1 MRKRNCQI
9 PGFWKLIPKAV
20 LTLILALSTSL
31 AFAANREISGK
42 VVDSS
47 GNPVPGAS
55 VVAKGAYRGEITN
68 ANGEFRMSIDDAV
81 TTLEV
86 SFIGYETVEVDIQ
99 GKDRVEI
106 TLQDA
111 SYQIEEVVAIG
122 YGRVRKS
129 SLTAAVSK
137 VDTRAIE
144 NRPVVN
150 VASALQGQLAGV
162 EVRST
167 TGEPGADIQIRV
179 RGSASVNADSDPLY
193 IVDGI
198 PVENLQGISPSDIES
213 IEVLKDASSSAI
225 YGSRGANGVV
235 LVTTKKGKQGRPTV
249 QFSANV
255 GIQTAEKK
263 LDMLSA
269 EEWMSYSSYLQNTAY
284 VSNYGT
290 KGATANDSWDQR
302 LALIGSVNYNYM
314 PDPRWSDP
322 NHTGLALIDWQDEFY
337 RTAIQQNYQ
346 VGVSGASETSN
357 YYVSA
362 NYLNQEGLAVGSG
375 YERVNLRA
383 FVETKIFDRITF
395 GMNLAPSISWQD
407 GYNLVNNKDSQSH
420 KLLSIVPVAE
430 ADAGIYTASEPY
442 QRYLWAGSTISPVAY
457 MEQAKSELKTTYIQS
472 SAYLRGEIIDG
483 LTAELSGAWNFTGS
497 EWQQFL
503 PSSVTNWT
511 STAEGY
517 NSSARHR
524 HQNRNYMLF
533 QGVLSYNKSIERH
546 TFSAMA
552 GYSAEK
558 TKYSES
564 NVQAN
569 RFPNNAIPSF
579 NHNNTNISSA
589 SSTIS
594 TDVTML
600 SYFGRIMY
608 DFDGRYLVNASIRRD
623 GSSKFGRD
631 QQWGTFPAAS
641 VAWRVT
647 GEEFMKPLQNTISN
661 LKIRASY
668 GVTGNNSIPSNAA
681 LGILSNANYS
691 YGGTSIDGFK
701 PSSTSNLNLGWEKTH
716 SWDFGID
723 LGFFQDRI
731 TLSADY
737 YMKTTKDLLYR
748 VTVPSVLGYTSSW
761 QNIGEIENKG
771 LDIELTSRN
780 ITGEFSWTTNFNMGY
795 NKNEVKSLG
804 KDNQTVYTGWGNET
818 QVLKVGEPLYAFSM
832 YDAVGV
838 YQTSAD
844 LTNYPVMAT
853 TKLGDVRYNDRDG
866 NGKIDAEDK
875 TIMGSPFPKFTFG
888 LTNTFNWK
896 GFDLSILI
904 TAQTGGKIYG
914 LLGRAIDRPGM
925 GRVTNVMGRWR
936 NMWRSEAEP
945 GDGKTP
951 NPNGS
956 TGSLYDSRWLYSS
969 DFLKI
974 KNLTLGYTIPIK
986 SQYIRDARV
995 YISCENLYMWDDYY
1009 GGYSPEMNNTSTS
1022 NNGIYDYGS
1031 YPHAKTFSFGVNLT
1045 F

>member
-20 LTLILALSTSL
+20 LTLILAVSTSL

-68 ANGEFRMSIDDAV
+68 GMGEFRMNVSDDV

-86 SFIGYETVEVDIQ
+86 TFIGYETVEVDIRE
-99 GKDRVEI
+99 KTRVEI
-106 TLQDA
+106 VLKEA
-111 SYQIEEVVAIG
+111 SYQMDEVVAIG

-137 VDTRAIE
+137 VDASLIE
-144 NRPVVN
+144 TRPVTN

-167 TGEPGADIQIRV
+167 SGDPGADIQIRV
-179 RGSASVNADSDPLY
+179 RGSASVNADSNPLY
-193 IVDGI
+193 IVDGV
-198 PVENLQGISPSDIES
+198 PVENLQGLNPTDIAS

-235 LVTTKKGKQGRPTV
+235 LVTTKRGNTGKPV
-249 QFSANV
+249 IQFSGSV
-255 GIQTAEKK
+255 GVQSMEKK
-263 LDMLSA
+263 LDMLSSD
-269 EEWMSYSSYLQNTAY
+269 EWMDYSTYLQNTSYMSA
-284 VSNYGT
+284 YGT
-290 KGATANDSWDQR
+290 QGASINDTWEERQ
-302 LALIGSVNYNYM
+302 ALIGGVNYNYM
-314 PDPRWSDP
+314 PDPRWSQSGYG
-322 NHTGLALIDWQDEFY
+322 GLALIDWQDEFY
-337 RTAIQQNYQ
+337 RTAYYQ
-346 VGVSGASETSN
+346 DYQLSVSGASEN
-357 YYVSA
+357 A
-362 NYLNQEGLAVGSG
+362 NYFVSGGYLNKEGLAVGSG
-375 YERVNLRA
+375 IERVNLRA
-383 FVETKIFDRITF
+383 SVETKVLDRITF
-395 GMNLAPSISWQD
+395 GVNVAPSISWQE
-407 GYNLVNNKDSQSH
+407 GYNLVDNKDSQSH
-420 KLLSIVPVAE
+420 KVLSIVPVAE
-430 ADAGIYTASEPY
+430 REAGIYTGSEPH

-457 MEQAKSELKTTYIQS
+457 MEQATSELKTTYIQS
-472 SAYLRGEIIDG
+472 NAYLRGDIIDG
-483 LTAELSGAWNFTGS
+483 LVAEITGAWNYTGT

-517 NSSARHR
+517 NTSARHR
-524 HQNRNYMLF
+524 FQNRNYMLF
-533 QGVLSYNKSIERH
+533 QATLNYNKTIGLHSFGVLG
-546 TFSAMA
+546 

-558 TKYSES
+558 TKFSES

-579 NHNNTNISSA
+579 THNNVNISSA
-589 SSTIS
+589 LSKID

-600 SYFGRIMY
+600 SWFGRIMY
-608 DFDGRYLVNASIRRD
+608 DYDSRYLVNASIRTD
-623 GSSKFGRD
+623 GSSKFGAD
-631 QQWGTFPAAS
+631 QKWGVFPAAS

-647 GEEFMKPLQNTISN
+647 GEEFMQPLLNTISN

-681 LGILSNANYS
+681 LGVLSNGNYS
-691 YGGTSIDGFK
+691 FGGSSVDGFK
-701 PSSTSNLNLGWEKTH
+701 PSSSANLNLGWEKTH
-716 SWDFGID
+716 SWDFGFD
-723 LGFFQDRI
+723 LGLFRDRVSV
-731 TLSADY
+731 TVDY
-737 YMKTTKDLLYR
+737 YMKTTKDLLYK

-771 LDIELTSRN
+771 LDVEIFSRN
-780 ITGEFSWTTNFNMGY
+780 MVGEFNWTTSFNMGY

-804 KDNQTVYTGWGNET
+804 SNNQTVYTGFGNIT
-818 QVLKVGEPLYAFSM
+818 QVLQVGEPLYAYYM

-844 LTNYPVMAT
+844 LQNHPVMST
-853 TKLGDVRYNDRDG
+853 TKVGDVRYRDVDG
-866 NGKIDAEDK
+866 NGSIDSNDR
-875 TIMGSPFPKFTFG
+875 TLVGSPFPKFTFG
-888 LTNTFNWK
+888 LTNNFSYKN
-896 GFDLSILI
+896 FDLSILL

-956 TGSLYDSRWLYSS
+956 TGSLYDTRWLYSS

-974 KNLTLGYTIPIK
+974 KNVTLGYTIPVK
-986 SQYIRDARV
+986 KYIQSARIYV
-995 YISCENLYMWDDYY
+995 SCENLYMWDDYY
-1009 GGYSPEMNNTSTS
+1009 GGYSPEINNSSTS
-1022 NNGIYDYGS
+1022 NNGMYDYGA
-1031 YPHAKTFSFGVNLT
+1031 YPHAKTFTFGVNLT